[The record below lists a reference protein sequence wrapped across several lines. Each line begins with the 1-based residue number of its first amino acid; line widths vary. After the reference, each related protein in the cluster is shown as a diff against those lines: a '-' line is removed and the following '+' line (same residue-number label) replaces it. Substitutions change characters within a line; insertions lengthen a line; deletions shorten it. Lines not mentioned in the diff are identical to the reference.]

1 MEGETDFN
9 KKDGYGTSEGVF
21 HIGRHYDRYTEGII
35 DDVALFNV
43 ALEEEDMDAIMDNGV
58 ETAAA
63 VEAVNK
69 LTTTW
74 GRIKRQIGR

>member
-1 MEGETDFN
+1 METEADFN

-21 HIGRHYDRYTEGII
+21 HIGRHFDRYTEGII

-43 ALEEEDMDAIMDNGV
+43 ALDEDDMDTLMNDGA

-63 VEAVNK
+63 VDPVNK
-69 LTTTW
+69 LTITW
-74 GRIKRQIGR
+74 GRIKQQ